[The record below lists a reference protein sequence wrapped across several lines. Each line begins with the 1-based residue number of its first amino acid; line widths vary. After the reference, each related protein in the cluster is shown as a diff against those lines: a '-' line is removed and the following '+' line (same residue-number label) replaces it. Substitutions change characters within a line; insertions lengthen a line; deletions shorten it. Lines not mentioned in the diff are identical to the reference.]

1 MADEVVKYPI
11 DGVLDLHQ
19 FSPGDAKGL
28 VGDYLDACREKGV
41 LEVRI
46 VHGKGKGTLRRIV
59 HSVLDKRSDVTSF
72 KLAADGSGWGA
83 TMVRLRRAGQ

>member
-1 MADEVVKYPI
+1 MADEVVEYPI

-19 FSPGDAKGL
+19 FSPGDAKAL

-59 HSVLDKRSDVTSF
+59 HSVLDKRSDVKSF

-83 TMVRLRRAGQ
+83 TMVHLRRAGQ